1 MSKKELTKVYL
12 VGSLGKAIGREEWDL
27 DVNSVSEA
35 LRAIDINT
43 KGGLERYLR
52 GPGAKRHYK
61 IALQK
66 KENLIDIKGEMHNK
80 SGRSTIYVMPTIRG
94 RNEGWQKIAAGVV
107 ILALTY
113 FTGGLATPAVGG
125 WATAGASSSL
135 GLVGSVAVG
144 FGISLVL
151 GGITQTL
158 TPTARTPEEAAE
170 QRNSTV
176 FQGNASVVVQGGVVP
191 VIYGRALVTP
201 IPISITIDNDDL
213 STTSAGDEGTV
224 EETELQGGGIQY
236 S

>member
-1 MSKKELTKVYL
+1 MSTKELTKVYL
-12 VGSLGKAIGREEWDL
+12 VGSLGKALGREEWDL

-52 GPGAKRHYK
+52 GPGAKRNYK
-61 IALQK
+61 VALQK
-66 KENLIDIKGEMHNK
+66 KDNLIDIKDEIHNR
-80 SGRSTIYVMPTIRG
+80 SGRSTIYIMPTIRG

-107 ILALTY
+107 ILALAWWNPAGWAGA
-113 FTGGLATPAVGG
+113 FSSFGAVG
-125 WATAGASSSL
+125 AGSL
-135 GLVGSVAVG
+135 SLAGTVAFG
-144 FGISLVL
+144 FGVSLIL
-151 GGITQTL
+151 GGVTQML

-191 VIYGRALVTP
+191 VVYGRALVTP

-224 EETELQGGGIQY
+224 EETSLEGGGIQY